1 MPDAL
6 LEGLQERVGEP
17 IGRLQGARPTEPTTR
32 HITLKFLGPTPA
44 ERLPEVCGCC
54 GDVAADGEPCELRIE
69 GLGAFPRPAGAT
81 VLWAGVSDP
90 AGMLERLADGLDGAF
105 APMGYRPERRP
116 FAAHVTLARF
126 RQPVRLDLPGLEP
139 LEPFLLRRIGLYRSR
154 LSPGGA
160 RYESL
165 AAFPL
170 GRG

>member
-1 MPDAL
+1 M
-6 LEGLQERVGEP
+6 
-17 IGRLQGARPTEPTTR
+17 
-32 HITLKFLGPTPA
+32 
-44 ERLPEVCGCC
+44 
-54 GDVAADGEPCELRIE
+54 
-69 GLGAFPRPAGAT
+69 
-81 VLWAGVSDP
+81 LWAGVSDP